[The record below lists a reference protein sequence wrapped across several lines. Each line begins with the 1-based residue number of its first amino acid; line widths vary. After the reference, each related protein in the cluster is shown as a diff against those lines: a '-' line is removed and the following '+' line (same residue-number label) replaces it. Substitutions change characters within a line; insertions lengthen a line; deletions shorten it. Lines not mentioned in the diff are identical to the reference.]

1 MIVEKYFP
9 ENKPIIIFSMIFST
23 EKNK

>member
-1 MIVEKYFP
+1 MIVKKYLA
-9 ENKPIIIFSMIFST
+9 ENKLIIVFSMIFST